1 MPFIEVQGKQLEY
14 ECLSPSNGLGKKPVI
29 TLLHE
34 GLGSISMW
42 RDFPQKIADF
52 TGHDVLVYSRYGYGN
67 SEASPGF
74 SFHYMHEQGQLALPE
89 LLQKLNIQNPI
100 LLGHSD
106 GASISLIAAGGT
118 NIKPQG
124 VIVMAPH
131 VMIEN
136 IALESIEQAKIA
148 YQSTDLKNRL
158 ARYHSNVD
166 SAFWGWN
173 NAWLSDAFKQWN
185 IENFLPHIDC
195 PILGIQGYEDEYGTM
210 TQLERIA
217 ELACNTHVELL
228 KLENCK
234 HSPHKDQPEQ
244 ILQAVHNFIKNLNLS

>member
-1 MPFIEVQGKQLEY
+1 MPYIEVQGNRIEY
-14 ECLSPSNGLGKKPVI
+14 ERLSPNNGLGKKPVI
-29 TLLHE
+29 VLLHE

-42 RDFPQKIADF
+42 RDFPQKVADF
-52 TGHDVLVYSRYGYGN
+52 TSHEVMVYSRYGYGN

-74 SFHYMHEQGQLALPE
+74 ALNYMHEQGQLDLPE
-89 LLQKLNIQNPI
+89 LLSKLNIEKPI

-106 GASISLIAAGGT
+106 GASIALIAAGGT
-118 NIKPQG
+118 NLKPQG

-131 VMIEN
+131 VMIEP

-148 YQSTDLKNRL
+148 YLETDLKNRL
-158 ARYHSNVD
+158 SRYHANVD

-173 NAWLSDAFKQWN
+173 NAWLSSAFKHWN
-185 IENFLPHIDC
+185 IENFLPQIDC

-210 TQLERIA
+210 AQLDRIA
-217 ELACNTHVELL
+217 ELSKNSPVELL

-234 HSPHKDQPEQ
+234 HSPHKDQPEKV
-244 ILQAVHNFIKNLNLS
+244 LQAIHNFIKKLNT